1 MPISDKIINEI
12 KNSTEWTKEFKEL
25 LIGLLNAEENH
36 HNYKKVF
43 EKIIEE
49 YMKNLEEN
57 NHD

>member
-12 KNSTEWTKEFKEL
+12 KNSTEWTREFKEL
-25 LIGLLNAEENH
+25 LIELLNAEENH

-49 YMKNLEEN
+49 YMEKLEEN
-57 NHD
+57 HHD